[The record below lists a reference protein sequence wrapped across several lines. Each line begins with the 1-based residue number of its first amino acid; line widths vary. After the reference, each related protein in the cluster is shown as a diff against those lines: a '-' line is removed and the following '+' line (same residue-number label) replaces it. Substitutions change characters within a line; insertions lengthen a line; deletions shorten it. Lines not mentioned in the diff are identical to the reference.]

1 MNIRILTPLTA
12 QEELKNIDVHPE
24 GIHLMEPKTLHYCVK
39 ISGVNVKQA
48 NVIKQEALAVGADAA
63 IPYSVLNLEDKIVDI
78 VIMATVKQYRKLAE
92 KLENQFFNLK
102 EAGYKILQAIENY
115 QHPSAQFSVKGRRIE
130 IKDFM
135 IMGILNVT
143 PDSFSDGGKYY
154 GDVSIAVER
163 AVEMEREGASI
174 IDIGG
179 ESSRPGAESLSEEEE
194 IQRVIPVIKK
204 LRPKTQALISCDT
217 SRYSVAKAA
226 LEEGVDIINDIY
238 ALRRDEKLVKLVAET
253 GCGLVLMHMK
263 GTPENMQKNPFYHDV
278 ISEISDFF
286 TERINFAVENGVKTS
301 SIIIDPGIGFGKRIV
316 DNLEIINRLREFT
329 CFGLPILLGTS
340 RKSFIGKI
348 SNEANVEHRVPGTI
362 ASCIIGYSG
371 GAKIFRVHDVK
382 EVFQAL
388 KIAYAIENYG
398 QYKGSCS

>member
-1 MNIRILTPLTA
+1 MDIRVLSPCTA
-12 QEELKNIDVHPE
+12 QKELKNIDVHPE
-24 GIHLMEPKTLHYCVK
+24 GIRLMEPKTRHYCVK

-48 NVIKQEALAVGADAA
+48 NVIKQETLAVGADAA

-102 EAGYKILQAIENY
+102 KIGHEILKIIENY
-115 QHPSAQFSVKGRRIE
+115 EHPSAEFLVRGRKIE

-143 PDSFSDGGKYY
+143 PDSFSDGGKFY
-154 GDVSIAVER
+154 GDVAIAVER
-163 AVEMEREGASI
+163 AMESEGASI

-194 IQRVIPVIKK
+194 IRRVIPVIKK
-204 LRPKTQALISCDT
+204 LRAKTKSLISCDT

-226 LEEGVDIINDIY
+226 LEEGADIINDIY
-238 ALRRDEKLVKLVAET
+238 ALRRDEKLIKLIADT

-263 GTPENMQKNPFYHDV
+263 GSPENMQKNPFYHDV
-278 ISEISDFF
+278 IGEISEFF
-286 TERINFAVENGVKTS
+286 RERIDVAVENGVNIQ
-301 SIIIDPGIGFGKRIV
+301 SIIIDPGIGFGKRVI
-316 DNLEIINRLREFT
+316 DNLEIISRLREFT
-329 CFGLPILLGTS
+329 CYALPILLGTS

-348 SNEANVEHRVPGTI
+348 SNETNPEKRLPGTI
-362 ASCIIGYSG
+362 ASCVAGYYG

-382 EVFQAL
+382 DVFQAL
-388 KIAYAIENYG
+388 KVASSIEHYG
-398 QYKGSCS
+398 KYEGSCS